1 MDRTPANGFR
11 TFLILLVTQG
21 VSVFGSMLSYFA
33 VNVWLTQTLYAGAD
47 QREELAFALT
57 AISLAFM
64 VPQLLLGAVAGALAD
79 RWDRRK
85 MMLTADLGLA
95 ATTFVMLG
103 LMATQRL
110 SLPVLL
116 LLEVLS
122 AICSTFHQSAFETS
136 HAMLL
141 QREQFTRA
149 NGMMQTVF
157 SLARVFGPT
166 TAAML
171 MAVPAFLPAGL
182 PHGLSDGAVLAIG
195 LDAVSFLFSALVL
208 CFLPIPSPKREQRE
222 QQKGSLWGDVRE
234 GIGFLL
240 ERRPLLWL
248 LTLFVVA
255 NMGMP
260 LVALFPPLLLKF
272 NLASDLGAHGY
283 SFEAALA
290 IFGSAGSAGAV
301 LGGIVVSSWGGLK
314 RNRVWGVLLPM
325 GIFGVALVMLG
336 GSSMLWLSVAAA
348 FIVNAHVPFV
358 AAHSSAI
365 WQSQVPKELQ
375 GRVFSVRRVIA
386 ISAMPLATLVGGS
399 LSGLFDPGV
408 ILAIVGGLML
418 LLVVAQ
424 SFNRQLRRLDGPA
437 PVLQPAMGD

>member
-11 TFLILLVTQG
+11 TFLTLLVTQG
-21 VSVFGSMLSYFA
+21 LSVFGSMLSYFA
-33 VNVWLTQTLYAGAD
+33 VNVWLTQTLYSGPD
-47 QREELAFALT
+47 QRGELAFALT
-57 AISLAFM
+57 AMSLAFM
-64 VPQLLLGAVAGALAD
+64 VPQLILGPVAGALAD

-85 MMLTADLGLA
+85 MMLFADLGLA
-95 ATTFVMLG
+95 VTTFGMLA
-103 LMATQRL
+103 LMATQTM
-110 SLPVLL
+110 SLPVLI

-122 AICSTFHQSAFETS
+122 AVCSTFHQSAFETS

-141 QREQFTRA
+141 QPDQFARA

-182 PHGLSDGAVLAIG
+182 PHGLNDGAILAIG
-195 LDAVSFLFSALVL
+195 LDVVSFLISALVL
-208 CFLPIPSPKREQRE
+208 CFLKIPSPKRESRG
-222 QQKGSLWGDVRE
+222 QKQGALWVDVRE
-234 GIGFLL
+234 GLTFLL

-260 LVALFPPLLLKF
+260 LVGLFPPLLLKF
-272 NLASDLGAHGY
+272 NLAGDLGANGY
-283 SFEAALA
+283 SFETALA
-290 IFGSAGSAGAV
+290 LFGSAGSAGAV
-301 LGGIVVSSWGGLK
+301 VGGIVVSWWGGLK
-314 RNRVWGVLLPM
+314 RNRIWGVLLPM
-325 GIFGVALVMLG
+325 AVFGMALLLLG
-336 GSSMLWLSVAAA
+336 SSSMLWLSVAAA
-348 FIVNAHVPFV
+348 FIVNGHVPFV

-386 ISAMPLATLVGGS
+386 ISASPLATLIGGS

-408 ILAIVGGLML
+408 ILGVVGVLML
-418 LLVVAQ
+418 CLVVAQ
-424 SFNRQLRRLDGPA
+424 VFNRQLRRLDGPA
-437 PVLQPAMGD
+437 PVIQPAMGD

>member
-1 MDRTPANGFR
+1 MNQTPANGFR

-21 VSVFGSMLSYFA
+21 LSVFGSMLSYFA
-33 VNVWLTQTLYAGAD
+33 VNVWLTQTLYGGAD

-57 AISLAFM
+57 ALSLAFM

-95 ATTFVMLG
+95 VSTFVMLG
-103 LMATQRL
+103 LMATGAL

-116 LLEVLS
+116 LLEVL
-122 AICSTFHQSAFETS
+122 AAVFATLHQSAFETS
-136 HAMLL
+136 HAMLVPPD
-141 QREQFTRA
+141 QFARA
-149 NGMMQTVF
+149 NGMMQTLF

-171 MAVPAFLPAGL
+171 FAVPAFLPAGL
-182 PHGLSDGAVLAIG
+182 PAGLKDGAVLAIG
-195 LDAVSFLFSALVL
+195 LDAVSFLFSAFVL
-208 CFLPIPSPKREQRE
+208 CFLQIPSPKRQAGGQQQR
-222 QQKGSLWGDVRE
+222 SLAADVRE
-234 GIGFLL
+234 GLRFLL

-272 NLASDLGAHGY
+272 NLAGDLGAHGY
-283 SFEAALA
+283 SFETALA
-290 IFGSAGSAGAV
+290 LFGSAGSAGAV
-301 LGGIVVSSWGGLK
+301 IGGIVVSWWGGLK
-314 RNRVWGVLLPM
+314 RNRIWGVLLPM
-325 GIFGVALVMLG
+325 GVFGLALLLL
-336 GSSMLWLSVAAA
+336 GSSSFLWVSVAAA
-348 FIVNAHVPFV
+348 FLVNAHVPFV
-358 AAHSSAI
+358 GAHSSAI
-365 WQSQVPKELQ
+365 WQSQVPRELQ

-386 ISAMPLATLVGGS
+386 ISASPLAILIGGA
-399 LSGLFDPGV
+399 LSGLFDPGW
-408 ILAIVGGLML
+408 ILGTVGLLML

-424 SFNRQLRRLDGPA
+424 TFNQQLRRLDGGAPA
-437 PVLQPAMGD
+437 VRPAMGD